1 MTSIDLGNYTLD
13 SLQIFFPWDDD
24 LYTYLKDRGF
34 ARETG
39 MKALP
44 LVYSDNI
51 EHHTGKK
58 ESKRKYVI
66 PPEKFGK
73 TYEQVG
79 WKETEKPSQPIIP
92 SEKPM
97 VNVKIDGKNIIFT
110 ILPRIS
116 GKNEYHLEYSSMS
129 AFGKLYGNWSAIYFS
144 TKEFARLVSVIKER
158 VRTRPIKVELQKETK
173 QNQRE
178 EIDYVEVP
186 IIRYEFSLGEFEY
199 AKAYVKLSGFKEDVI
214 PSLIFNAGDKESQ
227 LKMSPVAKV
236 GILHTSTK
244 TGFDERNAQS
254 VVKISQDRMTI
265 SGRGKK
271 TKVKGLIKT
280 GNYSNLFILD
290 AEIFV
295 ATALKLNELLKK
307 A

>member
-1 MTSIDLGNYTLD
+1 MPDIDLGNYTLD

-34 ARETG
+34 AQAKG

-44 LVYSDNI
+44 LIYSDNI
-51 EHHTGKK
+51 ENHTGQKK
-58 ESKRKYVI
+58 SRRKYVI
-66 PPEKFGK
+66 PPEKFSK
-73 TYEQVG
+73 TYEEVG
-79 WKETEKPSQPIIP
+79 WEETDKPSQPIIP

-97 VNVKIDGKNIIFT
+97 INIRIEGKAIVFR
-110 ILPRIS
+110 ILPRVN

-144 TKEFARLVSVIKER
+144 TKEFARLVSTIKEKVKTKP
-158 VRTRPIKVELQKETK
+158 VRIELQKEPQ

-186 IIRYEFSLGEFEY
+186 IIHYEFSLGKFEY
-199 AKAYVKLSGFKEDVI
+199 AKEYVKLSGFRDAVI
-214 PSLIFNAGDKESQ
+214 PSLIFDAGDKESMS
-227 LKMSPVAKV
+227 KMSPVAKV

-244 TGFDERNAQS
+244 TGFDNRNAQS
-254 VVKISQDRMTI
+254 VVKISQDMMTT

-271 TKVKGLIKT
+271 AKVKGIIK
-280 GNYSNLFILD
+280 SSSFENLFVLD
-290 AEIFV
+290 ADIFV
-295 ATALKLNELLKK
+295 ATALKLNDLLKK
-307 A
+307 G